1 MASRDLL
8 KQFQGL
14 TLDNVGTW
22 PPAPRFA
29 LWLIIIIAFGVG
41 GWFGLWSG
49 QQEQLQQLQADE
61 QKLKDEYKSKMQQA
75 INLDELRK
83 QREQVSQYV
92 LTLEKQLPSKSEMDA
107 LLSDIN
113 QAGVGRGLDFELFKP
128 GQTNVKEYYAELP
141 IAIKL
146 AGKYH
151 DLGAFASDIANLP
164 RIVTLNNLNLA
175 AGKGGALTLDATAK
189 TYRYL
194 DADEVAAQRK
204 AKQAGHEGAG
214 QMTALNRPLRLVACV
229 VTAATLGAC
238 GGGDEGELRT
248 WMDDTRKAMRP
259 TTQPV
264 AEPKQFSPF
273 TYEAKALIDPF
284 DAQKMVLAVARQAQA
299 RASTSA
305 IKPDLDR
312 RREALEGFPLD
323 QLKMVGT
330 LRQQGNNVALIDA
343 SGQTF
348 MVRSGNYLGQ
358 NFGLVTKISETEV
371 ELKEI
376 VQDAAGEW
384 VERPAKLELQEAAAR
399 QGSKR

>member
-1 MASRDLL
+1 MASQDLL

-14 TLDNVGTW
+14 TLENVGSW
-22 PPAPRFA
+22 PPAPRIA
-29 LWLIIIIAFGVG
+29 LWVLIIIAFGVG

-49 QQEQLQQLQADE
+49 QKEQLEQLQADE
-61 QKLKDEYKSKMQQA
+61 IKLKDEYKNKLQQA

-83 QREQVSQYV
+83 QREQVSAYV

-194 DADEVAAQRK
+194 DAEEVAAQRK
-204 AKQAGHEGAG
+204 AKQA
-214 QMTALNRPLRLVACV
+214 
-229 VTAATLGAC
+229 ATKGP
-238 GGGDEGELRT
+238 G
-248 WMDDTRKAMRP
+248 K
-259 TTQPV
+259 
-264 AEPKQFSPF
+264 K
-273 TYEAKALIDPF
+273 
-284 DAQKMVLAVARQAQA
+284 
-299 RASTSA
+299 
-305 IKPDLDR
+305 
-312 RREALEGFPLD
+312 
-323 QLKMVGT
+323 
-330 LRQQGNNVALIDA
+330 
-343 SGQTF
+343 
-348 MVRSGNYLGQ
+348 
-358 NFGLVTKISETEV
+358 
-371 ELKEI
+371 
-376 VQDAAGEW
+376 
-384 VERPAKLELQEAAAR
+384 
-399 QGSKR
+399 

>member
-8 KQFQGL
+8 SQFRGL
-14 TLDNVGTW
+14 ALDNVGTW
-22 PPAPRFA
+22 PAAPRFV
-29 LWLIIIIAFGVG
+29 LWLVVIIAFGVG
-41 GWFGLWSG
+41 GWFGLWSS
-49 QQEQLQQLQADE
+49 QKEHLEQLQAEEL
-61 QKLKDEYKSKMQQA
+61 KLKDEYKNKLQQA

-194 DADEVAAQRK
+194 DADELASQRK
-204 AKQAGHEGAG
+204 AKQA
-214 QMTALNRPLRLVACV
+214 
-229 VTAATLGAC
+229 AAKG
-238 GGGDEGELRT
+238 
-248 WMDDTRKAMRP
+248 
-259 TTQPV
+259 
-264 AEPKQFSPF
+264 
-273 TYEAKALIDPF
+273 
-284 DAQKMVLAVARQAQA
+284 
-299 RASTSA
+299 
-305 IKPDLDR
+305 
-312 RREALEGFPLD
+312 
-323 QLKMVGT
+323 
-330 LRQQGNNVALIDA
+330 
-343 SGQTF
+343 
-348 MVRSGNYLGQ
+348 
-358 NFGLVTKISETEV
+358 
-371 ELKEI
+371 
-376 VQDAAGEW
+376 
-384 VERPAKLELQEAAAR
+384 PAK
-399 QGSKR
+399 